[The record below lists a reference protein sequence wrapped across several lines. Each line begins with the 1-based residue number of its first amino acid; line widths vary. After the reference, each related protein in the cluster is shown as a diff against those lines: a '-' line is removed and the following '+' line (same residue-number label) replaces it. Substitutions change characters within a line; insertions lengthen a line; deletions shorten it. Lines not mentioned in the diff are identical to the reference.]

1 MAGSGITV
9 IVRCTEDFGKEIDEY
24 RRQQSD
30 IPTRAEVLRRLTRSA
45 LSKTK
50 TRDGGSEMA
59 GAAA

>member
-1 MAGSGITV
+1 MAATGNTV
-9 IVRCTEDFGKEIDEY
+9 IVRCAPDFIAELVEY

-50 TRDGGSEMA
+50 RQERGNEMA